1 MNPHPLQKLVG
12 NHKNGSSQGICSICS
27 ANEYVIGAALHRASL
42 SDAYVLIE
50 STANQVDQFGGY
62 TGMKPADFRN
72 FVHGIA
78 EKQCFPLERVLL
90 GGDHLGPLTW
100 KSELNEDAMLNA
112 DELVRQYASAG
123 FTKIHLDTS
132 MHLGEDRKD
141 RPLDPLVMAQ
151 RAARLCQVAEE
162 SCRAVEESVRGAEE
176 SGRGAEKSC
185 QAAEESVHGAEASGR
200 VAEASGR
207 VASKGSPVY
216 VIGSEVPIPGG
227 NHEEDEDLQITRAE
241 DFNKTVE
248 IFEKVFREKGLAS
261 AWERVIAVVVQP
273 GVEFGDESVHAYDG
287 NKARTLCEQLKKYP
301 RLVFEGH
308 STDYQTPSCLR
319 QMVEDGIVIL
329 KVGPQLTFALREALF
344 SLNLMEMALFS
355 GTGQIEPSR
364 FMNILEEAMLRNPDN
379 WKNHYHGSEAKQ
391 KFARKYSFSDRCRYY
406 LPDPVVQASLQ
417 RLLANLRS
425 IPIPLSLVS
434 QFMPIQYG
442 KIRNGNLLNDPEA
455 MLTDSIV
462 NVLDAYY
469 SACGLQ

>member
-1 MNPHPLQKLVG
+1 MMNPHPLQKLVG
-12 NHKNGSSQGICSICS
+12 DHKNGSSQGICSICS

-112 DELVRQYASAG
+112 EELVRQYASAG
-123 FTKIHLDTS
+123 FSKIHLDTS
-132 MHLGEDRKD
+132 MHLGENRKD

-162 SCRAVEESVRGAEE
+162 SWRAAEESVRGAEE
-176 SGRGAEKSC
+176 SVRGAE
-185 QAAEESVHGAEASGR
+185 EPVRGVDE
-200 VAEASGR
+200 SGR

-227 NHEEDEDLQITRAE
+227 NHEEEEDLQITKPE

-248 IFEKVFREKGLAS
+248 VFEQVFHEKGLSS

-273 GVEFGDESVHAYDG
+273 GVEFGDESVHAYDR
-287 NKARTLCEQLKKYP
+287 NKARNLSAQLKKYP

-319 QMVEDGIVIL
+319 QMVEDGIAIL

-355 GTGQIEPSR
+355 GTGQVEPSR
-364 FMNILEEAMLRNPDN
+364 FMNILEEAMLRNPDY

-425 IPIPLSLVS
+425 IPIPLSLIS
-434 QFMPIQYG
+434 QFMRIQYG

>member
-1 MNPHPLQKLVG
+1 MNPHPLQKLVSDF
-12 NHKNGSSQGICSICS
+12 KNGSKQGICSVCS
-27 ANEYVIGAALHRASL
+27 ANEYVIGAALTRASM
-42 SDAYVLIE
+42 SDAYILIE

-62 TGMKPADFRN
+62 TGMKPADFRS

-78 EKQCFPLERVLL
+78 EKLCFPLERVLL

-100 KSELNEDAMLNA
+100 KSEQNEDAMLNA
-112 DELVRQYASAG
+112 EELVRQYVSAG

-141 RPLDPLVMAQ
+141 RPLDPLVMAE

-162 SCRAVEESVRGAEE
+162 SCQVF
-176 SGRGAEKSC
+176 
-185 QAAEESVHGAEASGR
+185 
-200 VAEASGR
+200 
-207 VASKGSPVY
+207 SKGNPVY

-227 NHEEDEDLQITRAE
+227 NHEDDEDLQITKPE
-241 DFNKTVE
+241 DFNNTVE
-248 IFEKVFREKGLAS
+248 IFEQVFREKGLTS

-273 GVEFGDESVHAYDG
+273 GVEFGDESVHAYDR
-287 NKARTLCEQLKKYP
+287 NKARTLCEPLKTYQ

-319 QMVEDGIVIL
+319 QMVEDGIAIL

-344 SLNLMEMALFS
+344 SLNLMEMALLR
-355 GTGQIEPSR
+355 GTGQVEPSR

-406 LPDPVVQASLQ
+406 LPDPVVQASMQ

-442 KIRNGNLLNDPEA
+442 KIRNGNLLNNPEA
-455 MLTDSIV
+455 MLTDSVV

-469 SACGLQ
+469 SACGLQWSGGAG

>member
-1 MNPHPLQKLVG
+1 MNPHPLQKLVRD
-12 NHKNGSSQGICSICS
+12 HKNGSSKGICSVCS
-27 ANEYVIGAALHRASL
+27 ANEYVIGAALNRASL

-62 TGMKPADFRN
+62 TGMKPADFMR

-78 EKQCFPLERVLL
+78 EKHCFPLERVLL

-100 KSELNEDAMLNA
+100 KSEQNEDAMLNA
-112 DELVRQYASAG
+112 EELVRQYVSAG
-123 FTKIHLDTS
+123 FSKIHLDTS

-162 SCRAVEESVRGAEE
+162 SCQVAEE
-176 SGRGAEKSC
+176 SDRAMEESC
-185 QAAEESVHGAEASGR
+185 QVAEESDPAMEESCQVFSIGR
-200 VAEASGR
+200 
-207 VASKGSPVY
+207 PVY

-227 NHEEDEDLQITRAE
+227 NHEDDEDLQITRAE

-248 IFEKVFREKGLAS
+248 IFEKVFLEKGLAS

-273 GVEFGDESVHAYDG
+273 GVEFGDESVHAYDR
-287 NKARTLCEQLKKYP
+287 NKARTLCEQLNKYP

-379 WKNHYHGSEAKQ
+379 WKNHYHGNEAKQ

-406 LPDPVVQASLQ
+406 FPDPAVQASLQ

-455 MLTDSIV
+455 MLTDSII
-462 NVLDAYY
+462 NVFDAYY